1 MKVRQVMTT
10 DIFSINKGEEIAKA
24 AEIMRSVDIGALPI
38 HDGKKIVGMVTD
50 RDIVIRNVARRHGP
64 NIPCEEVMTPKIISC
79 SPDTSID
86 EAANIMAEHQI
97 RRLPVIENGILV
109 GIVSLGD
116 LATVKETKAEAGDAL
131 SSISVSHQYLSFRK
145 T

>member
-10 DIFSINKGEEIAKA
+10 DIYSINKGEEIAKA
-24 AEIMRSVDIGALPI
+24 AEIMRAIDIGALPV
-38 HDGKKIVGMVTD
+38 HDGEKIVGMVTD
-50 RDIVIRNVARRHGP
+50 RDIAIRNVARRHGP

-97 RRLPVIENGILV
+97 RRLPVIEDGILV

-131 SSISVSHQYLSFRK
+131 SSISVSHQ
-145 T
+145 

>member
-131 SSISVSHQYLSFRK
+131 SSISVSHQYN
-145 T
+145 